1 MSWNRHF
8 FPHQNKVGVDSEQAD
23 KANGRQRTLN
33 NLAAKDWMEKR
44 KSIFVMP
51 ADGVDFGRSGIF
63 RNGEYINTYVRTRM
77 PEL

>member
-33 NLAAKDWMEKR
+33 NLAAKDWMEKER
-44 KSIFVMP
+44 ASSSCLQMGNV
-51 ADGVDFGRSGIF
+51 VDFGRSGIF
-63 RNGEYINTYVRTRM
+63 
-77 PEL
+77 